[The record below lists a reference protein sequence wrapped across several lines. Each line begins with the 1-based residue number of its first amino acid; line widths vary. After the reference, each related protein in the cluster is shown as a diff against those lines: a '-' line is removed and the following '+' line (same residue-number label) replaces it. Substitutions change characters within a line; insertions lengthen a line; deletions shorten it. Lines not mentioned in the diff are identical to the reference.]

1 MEKEIETK
9 KERHPIRTLF
19 FITILLITL
28 TVVYGLFLGNS
39 GMIYKEYDI
48 NTSIPESFNN
58 LKIAHFSDILYND
71 EKDIEKVKNAV
82 EKINDKKVDLIVFTG
97 GLIDKNYKLNEKE
110 MSLIA
115 NELKKLKCTYGKYY
129 VSGSEDKEIQVYD
142 TIMQASDFIILNDKA
157 DIIYSK
163 NKEGLLLVGL
173 DSKSNLAFLKDV
185 LAGKENMFKIVLFH
199 ESDVMDDIKDYNFN
213 IALSGNS
220 LNGQINIPLVK
231 EIFLPKDSK
240 NYFKPYYKVNNTDL
254 YISSGIGTRSF
265 DFRLFNKPSV
275 SIYVLK
281 KM

>member
-28 TVVYGLFLGNS
+28 AVVYGLFLGNS

-82 EKINDKKVDLIVFTG
+82 ERINDKKVDLIVFTG

-199 ESDVMDDIKDYNFN
+199 ESDVIDDIKDYNFN
-213 IALSGNS
+213 IALSLLMS
-220 LNGQINIPLVK
+220 
-231 EIFLPKDSK
+231 
-240 NYFKPYYKVNNTDL
+240 
-254 YISSGIGTRSF
+254 
-265 DFRLFNKPSV
+265 
-275 SIYVLK
+275 
-281 KM
+281 